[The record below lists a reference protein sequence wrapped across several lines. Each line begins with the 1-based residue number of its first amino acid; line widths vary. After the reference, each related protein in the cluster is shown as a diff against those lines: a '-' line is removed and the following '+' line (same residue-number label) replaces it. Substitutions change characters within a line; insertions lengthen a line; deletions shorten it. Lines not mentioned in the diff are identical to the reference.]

1 MKYNRIILL
10 VFILYLFVSSF
21 VMAGELSGEEIINR
35 AENLSSVDDLSVE
48 IEMRIIKSGRERSR
62 ELSMI
67 IMENEDG
74 SEKSLIRFL
83 SPVDIRGTGFL
94 SIINPESA
102 NEQYLYLPALGK
114 PRRISSEDRGGQ
126 FMGSD
131 FTYEDI
137 SPDKEDYEHKI
148 INSVFEN
155 EQEVYVVESIPKTE
169 KLKKD
174 LGFAKKISYIS
185 KDQFFLIRAEYL
197 SEKGE
202 QIRRLEVSDYKQII
216 DEFWFGTYMLMEDL
230 IKESKTV
237 LVYKNIVANTGVD
250 ESYFTIREL
259 SRPVR

>member
-1 MKYNRIILL
+1 
-10 VFILYLFVSSF
+10 
-21 VMAGELSGEEIINR
+21 MAGELTGGEIIER
-35 AENLSSVDDLSVE
+35 SESLSSVDDLSVE

-83 SPVDIRGTGFL
+83 SPTDVRGTGFL
-94 SIINPESA
+94 SIINPEST

-137 SPDKEDYEHKI
+137 SPDKEDYEYRLLNSDY
-148 INSVFEN
+148 INEN
-155 EQEVYVVESIPKTE
+155 EVYVVESIPKTE

-185 KDQFFLIRAEYL
+185 KDQYFLIRAEYL
-197 SEKGE
+197 NEKEE
-202 QIRRLEVSDYKQII
+202 QIRILEVSDYKQII
-216 DEFWFGTYMLMEDL
+216 DEFWLGTYMLMEDL
-230 IKESKTV
+230 IKDSKTV
-237 LVYKNIVANTGVD
+237 LVYKNLIANTGID